1 MFNRRQREREYF
13 QALAAMQEMLE
24 TREKLMTLTME
35 LAMSMALIDGTI
47 DKSEIKE
54 VKKWAESKTY
64 YFDGER
70 RVQNQ
75 ELMDVYNAALETAL
89 DDVEKGKV
97 TTSNIIKEIN
107 RLGDRGTKYDA
118 IELAYKVLSADQK
131 FDKEESRLID
141 IIAEDFDLDPQKI
154 DLIRDAHLLT
164 VEVDAA
170 TSSEILDIEDGWSK
184 SQKEDYLKKEF
195 IKWNNRLSALSN
207 QNEKENAQKVLNLIA
222 TEMSSLETPAAPKK
236 PAPKKKA
243 QKEKDNKK
251 LNRKKADLKK

>member
-89 DDVEKGKV
+89 DDVDRPFLDNTGD
-97 TTSNIIKEIN
+97 TSFCCP
-107 RLGDRGTKYDA
+107 T
-118 IELAYKVLSADQK
+118 
-131 FDKEESRLID
+131 
-141 IIAEDFDLDPQKI
+141 AE
-154 DLIRDAHLLT
+154 H
-164 VEVDAA
+164 
-170 TSSEILDIEDGWSK
+170 DGWETVAYIGSDK
-184 SQKEDYLKKEF
+184 SY
-195 IKWNNRLSALSN
+195 
-207 QNEKENAQKVLNLIA
+207 
-222 TEMSSLETPAAPKK
+222 AANCRSPFC
-236 PAPKKKA
+236 
-243 QKEKDNKK
+243 
-251 LNRKKADLKK
+251 